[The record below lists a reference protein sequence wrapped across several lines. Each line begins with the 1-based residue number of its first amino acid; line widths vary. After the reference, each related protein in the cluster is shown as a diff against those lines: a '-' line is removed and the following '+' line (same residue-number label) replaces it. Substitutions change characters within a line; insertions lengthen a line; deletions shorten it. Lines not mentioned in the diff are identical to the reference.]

1 MIKFIMPTAF
11 SAVLPAGWEWIV
23 AMTIGTAN
31 CTIQIVNQKFS
42 ALDPANDSR
51 PINCRLFCR
60 SGMQELSSLPGSS
73 REDSPSFLTRRD
85 DMYFFSIHLQNLLS
99 CRMIAHQN
107 REVNYR
113 LLKKNRSNMNKKSA
127 IIEIMIIWSRFMKHA
142 VRSRPFLI
150 GSL

>member
-73 REDSPSFLTRRD
+73 REDLPSFLIRRD
-85 DMYFFSIHLQNLLS
+85 DMYFFSIHLQDLLS
-99 CRMIAHQN
+99 CRIITHQN
-107 REVNYR
+107 RKVNYR

-127 IIEIMIIWSRFMKHA
+127 ITEIMIIRNRFMKHA

>member
-1 MIKFIMPTAF
+1 MMKNFIMLTAF
-11 SAVLPAGWEWIV
+11 SVNLSARGNRVVFMAV
-23 AMTIGTAN
+23 GTAN

-60 SGMQELSSLPGSS
+60 RGMQELSSLPGSS

-99 CRMIAHQN
+99 CRIIARQN
-107 REVNYR
+107 RKVNYR
-113 LLKKNRSNMNKKSA
+113 LLKK
-127 IIEIMIIWSRFMKHA
+127 
-142 VRSRPFLI
+142 I
-150 GSL
+150 GATRIKISHYRNYDNSE